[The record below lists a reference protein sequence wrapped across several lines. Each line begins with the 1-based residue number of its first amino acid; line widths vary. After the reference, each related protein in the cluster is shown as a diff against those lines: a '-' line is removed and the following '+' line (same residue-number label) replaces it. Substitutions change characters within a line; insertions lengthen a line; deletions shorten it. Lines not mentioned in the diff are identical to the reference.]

1 MIKIL
6 VWILKVNYALN
17 ATQRNATQRNATQ
30 RNATQRNATQR
41 NATQRNAILP
51 LSTQRNATQLH
62 SPISFHRK
70 LIVWDSCFLFFASM
84 IQNNK
89 NQLLFVSCYWSS
101 HFH

>member
-41 NATQRNAILP
+41 N
-51 LSTQRNATQLH
+51 STIIFNG
-62 SPISFHRK
+62 K
-70 LIVWDSCFLFFASM
+70 VIVWDSCFVFSVIM
-84 IQNNK
+84 PQNNRK
-89 NQLLFVSCYWSS
+89 PP
-101 HFH
+101 

>member
-41 NATQRNAILP
+41 NATQRNA
-51 LSTQRNATQLH
+51 TQRNATQRNAILPLYLMEK
-62 SPISFHRK
+62 S
-70 LIVWDSCFLFFASM
+70 LFDINVLYFQSLCHK
-84 IQNNK
+84 ITK
-89 NQLLFVSCYWSS
+89 S
-101 HFH
+101 HNCLYRNM

>member
-41 NATQRNAILP
+41 NATQRNA
-51 LSTQRNATQLH
+51 TQRNATQRN
-62 SPISFHRK
+62 STIIFNGK
-70 LIVWDSCFLFFASM
+70 VIVWDSCFVFSVIM
-84 IQNNK
+84 PQNNRK
-89 NQLLFVSCYWSS
+89 PPLFVS
-101 HFH
+101 